1 MEDYTN
7 EIKMIENGLVITLLL
22 IIIIILVP
30 SFTKMIDK
38 SMQLAAQT
46 NTTNNIKMVKEMY
59 IMSNLTDV
67 VSLPFK
73 VVYNNDGYK
82 IYSNGKEYT
91 KKGNIIVEK
100 TRNLPSGGSIEIETN
115 GNVIVKNLKFGKYKC
130 NQINTKQPICE
141 K

>member
-115 GNVIVKNLKFGKYKC
+115 GNIIVKNLKFGKYKC
-130 NQINTKQPICE
+130 NQINTE
-141 K
+141 KPVCKK

>member
-1 MEDYTN
+1 MEDYSN

-82 IYSNGKEYT
+82 IYSNGKGYT

-115 GNVIVKNLKFGKYKC
+115 GNIIVKNLKFGKYKC
-130 NQINTKQPICE
+130 NQINTE
-141 K
+141 KPVCNK